1 MKKRLLATSLP
12 RMLVMDSASPREGV
26 QQGQRVSQRRPAHL
40 QLRGQ
45 AVFDVKLRNSRKED
59 RMQKR
64 SMGDCRFDRKLE
76 TRARSDSGNRSLGA

>member
-1 MKKRLLATSLP
+1 MQKRLLATSLP

-26 QQGQRVSQRRPAHL
+26 QQGQRVSQRRAHL

-59 RMQKR
+59 CMRET
-64 SMGDCRFDRKLE
+64 SMRDCRFDQKLE